1 MLSSIKDKIKGWV
14 AYLVVGLI
22 TVPFAL
28 FGISEYFTRA
38 ANVVVASIDGE
49 DISKEAF
56 LLEFNY
62 TKRRLQQELGEK
74 YTAELNSMLKL
85 STIQSMVD
93 RRMLT
98 QLADKL
104 GYAITRIELQAFIQ
118 ANDVFKKDGKFSM
131 EQYKQILSLNG
142 YLDIEYERLQAKE
155 LMQNQIKYNFLD
167 SAFIAPSMLKRLQ
180 SLNDQQRK
188 FSYIQL
194 DVADY
199 ANKTEVEAKSI
210 KEFYET
216 KKQLFFEPEQVKV
229 DFVEL
234 SFKEIAKGIK
244 VNDDDLFN
252 FYEDEKQRFSTEE
265 ERQAQHILVESE
277 ELASTIVTQLKQGE
291 DFAKLA
297 AEHSQDAGSKDKGGD
312 LGFFT
317 VGVMVPEFE
326 VKAFAMKEGEVSS
339 PVKTDFGYHIIKL
352 NKIKAETTKPFESV
366 RDELTKLYTEQTVQ
380 KSIYKLTEQ
389 LGNLAYEASLEEVAD
404 QMDLKLQ
411 TSEFFAQDT
420 KAHNAKFVAAAYSEE
435 VLNKGENSTMIELSK
450 DKFVVLRID
459 SKVAQRQKTFDE
471 VKSEINQHLASLLAK
486 TFIDNIVNN
495 IANSFAS
502 GDTNAAQAFMDKNQL
517 TWKEV
522 DWVTRGSKQADI
534 EIISRVFA
542 LSKPNDDATY
552 DAYSL
557 DDQRVV
563 ALKLSAVKTPSNAV
577 NSTLPKAILSLESE
591 EMFKSILATLRKN
604 ADIEIFED
612 RL

>member
-1 MLSSIKDKIKGWV
+1 MLSSIRDKTKGWI
-14 AYLVVGLI
+14 AYVIIGLI
-22 TVPFAL
+22 VIPFAL
-28 FGISEYFTRA
+28 FGVNEYFTGTS
-38 ANVVVASIDGE
+38 NIVVASVDGD
-49 DISKEAF
+49 DISKKAF
-56 LLEFNY
+56 LLEFNN

-74 YTAELNSMLKL
+74 YTAELNRTVKL
-85 STIQSMVD
+85 STIQSMVN
-93 RRMLT
+93 RRVLA

-104 GYAITRIELQAFIQ
+104 GYVTTQRELQAFIQ
-118 ANDVFKKDGKFSM
+118 SNDVFKDDGKFSV
-131 EQYKQILSLNG
+131 EQYKQILRLNG
-142 YLDIEYERLQAKE
+142 YLDVEYEQTQIKE
-155 LMQNQIKYNFLD
+155 LTQNQIKYNFLD
-167 SAFIAPSMLKRLQ
+167 SAFITPSMLRRLQ

-194 DVADY
+194 NVEDY
-199 ANKTEVEAKSI
+199 ANKVKVEAKSVE
-210 KEFYET
+210 EFYEA
-216 KKQLFFEPEQVKV
+216 KKQLFFDPEKVSV

-234 SFKEIAKGIK
+234 SFQKIAKSIK

-252 FYEDEKQRFSTEE
+252 FYEDEKQRFSVEE

-277 ELASTIVTQLKQGE
+277 EQANTISAQLKQGE

-297 AEHSQDAGSKDKGGD
+297 AKYSQDTGSKDNGGD

-326 VKAFAMKEGEVSS
+326 AKAFVMKEGEISS
-339 PVKTDFGYHIIKL
+339 PIKTDFGYHIIKL
-352 NKIKAETTKPFESV
+352 NKIKAETVKPFESV
-366 RDELTKLYTEQTVQ
+366 RDELTKLYTEQAVQ

-404 QMDLKLQ
+404 QMDLELQ

-420 KAHNAKFVAAAYSEE
+420 KAHDVKFVAAAYSDE
-435 VLNKGENSTMIELSK
+435 VLNKGENSAVIELSK

-471 VKSEINQHLASLLAK
+471 VKSEINQRLANSLAK

-495 IANSFAS
+495 IANSFTS
-502 GDTNAAQAFMDKNQL
+502 SDTDAAQTFMDKNQL

-534 EIISRVFA
+534 KIISRVFA
-542 LSKPNDDATY
+542 LPKPNKGAIF

-557 DDQRVV
+557 GERQAVV
-563 ALKLSAVKTPSNAV
+563 LKLSAVKTPKNTINGMLS
-577 NSTLPKAILSLESE
+577 KAILSLESE
-591 EMFKSILATLRKN
+591 EMFKSILATLHKN
-604 ADIEIFED
+604 TDIEIFTE